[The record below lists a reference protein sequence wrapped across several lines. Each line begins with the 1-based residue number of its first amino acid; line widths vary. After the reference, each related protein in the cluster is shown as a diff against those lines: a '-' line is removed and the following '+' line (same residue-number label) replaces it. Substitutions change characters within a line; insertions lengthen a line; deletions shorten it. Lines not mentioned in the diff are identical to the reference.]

1 MNTTSFLIAVA
12 GIAVAALGAVLLTR
26 TRKQQVREEVGH
38 AAHVLAQFQEPAT
51 FPGTRRKRPDPEAES
66 EPIDVGEAERNSGD
80 EGEPEPAQQ
89 DIPEPIA
96 PTQWPPPSGANAW
109 GAQGQAYPWPPR
121 YDPVP
126 EPLDFAEL
134 ARTSRQEAEIYLQHH
149 RLALKHHAAYQQASL
164 WSGVLGFAIVLLGG
178 VLTYVAGFDVGVV
191 TALAGAIPSVASGLL
206 FHQANLVADRA
217 AENLRGLEISVRRF
231 NSIQAAKEIADQIA
245 DVPTRN
251 RMYELIGQHLLF
263 PGLDQAP

>member
-12 GIAVAALGAVLLTR
+12 GIAVAALGAFLLTR

-38 AAHVLAQFQEPAT
+38 AAHVLAQFPEPTT
-51 FPGTRRKRPDPEAES
+51 FPGNRRTTPDPDAES
-66 EPIDVGEAERNSGD
+66 EPIDVGEAERDSGD
-80 EGEPEPAQQ
+80 EGEPEAAQQ
-89 DIPEPIA
+89 YIPEPVI
-96 PTQWPPPSGANAW
+96 PSGWPQQGASNAW
-109 GAQGQAYPWPPR
+109 GAQGSAYPWPAR
-121 YDPVP
+121 DERVP
-126 EPLDFAEL
+126 EPMDFAEL

-164 WSGVLGFAIVLLGG
+164 WSGVLGFAIVLVGG

-206 FHQANLVADRA
+206 FRQANLVADRA
-217 AENLRGLEISVRRF
+217 AENLRGLETSVRRF
-231 NSIQAAKEIADQIA
+231 NSVQAAKEIADQIA

-251 RMYELIGQHLLF
+251 RMYEMIGQQLLA
-263 PGLDQAP
+263 DQAR